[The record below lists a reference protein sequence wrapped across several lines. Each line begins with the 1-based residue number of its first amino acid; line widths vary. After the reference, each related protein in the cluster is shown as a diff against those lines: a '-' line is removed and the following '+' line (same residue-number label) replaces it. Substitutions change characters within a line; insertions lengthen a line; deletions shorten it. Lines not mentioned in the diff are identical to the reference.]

1 MIRDDIVALLP
12 DLRAFSRFLCRE
24 RESADDLVQNTILSA
39 LDKQDQFEPGTNL
52 KGWLFTI
59 MRNRFYSDLRTQRR
73 RPASIDSDTA
83 PMLTAVDN
91 PEATLA
97 LKELSSALFDL
108 SPQSREALV
117 LVGAGGFSYEEAA
130 ALCGCS
136 VGTLKARV
144 SRARKQLSGKARI
157 NISVFNGLAAACNL
171 LVSPALVQRSEFLER
186 FMANETS
193 NDIRDFHE
201 QLKAILPRLRIYA
214 LSLTRDR
221 DAADDLVHDTVIKA
235 LTGRHSFQPGTNLA
249 AWLFR
254 IQRNEFISGLR
265 RQRPTVPVD
274 TAIAESL
281 SHPAHQDS
289 GLVMREF
296 VSAFAKLAPTQREA
310 LLLAVLEGLPYE
322 VIAQHTGVSVGTV
335 KSRISRAR
343 DTLERLLLEGET
355 KPRPTSGIDTT
366 ADRDADEAQHEQQR

>member
-1 MIRDDIVALLP
+1 M
-12 DLRAFSRFLCRE
+12 S
-24 RESADDLVQNTILSA
+24 T
-39 LDKQDQFEPGTNL
+39 
-52 KGWLFTI
+52 
-59 MRNRFYSDLRTQRR
+59 
-73 RPASIDSDTA
+73 
-83 PMLTAVDN
+83 
-91 PEATLA
+91 
-97 LKELSSALFDL
+97 
-108 SPQSREALV
+108 
-117 LVGAGGFSYEEAA
+117 
-130 ALCGCS
+130 
-136 VGTLKARV
+136 
-144 SRARKQLSGKARI
+144 
-157 NISVFNGLAAACNL
+157 
-171 LVSPALVQRSEFLER
+171 
-186 FMANETS
+186 ETS

-343 DTLERLLLEGET
+343 DTLERVRQHRYAAGCARDPVCLVLGRDVDHHRLARAVEVS
-355 KPRPTSGIDTT
+355 KLFCPHFSGTCERTDLS
-366 ADRDADEAQHEQQR
+366 